1 MAFTKL
7 IHTLYTVAITFIVVM
22 FLIGAPY
29 YSTPITERPHASLH
43 QLLKPSGS
51 WGHGVGIIGSAMVLA
66 LFLYS
71 ARKRHVMGLRW
82 GTLPRWLSVHIF
94 FGIVGPL
101 LITLH
106 TAMKFH
112 GFVSISYFSMVAVVL
127 SGVFGRYI
135 YMQIPRDTRGH
146 VLAIEDIGEAE
157 TVIGQKLESELQMPP
172 DILDR
177 VSALSN
183 LDAAD
188 EYSSAKR
195 VIIRAIFHDLGLPF
209 RARRLRRYIRL
220 RRREIPDELLDEVV
234 ALAKEK
240 SVLHRRIAFL
250 NSMNRALHYWHVI
263 HKPFAYVMVIIMIAH
278 IVVAVSLGYTWIF

>member
-1 MAFTKL
+1 M
-7 IHTLYTVAITFIVVM
+7 HTLYTVAITFAVVM
-22 FLIGAPY
+22 FLIGTPY
-29 YSTPITERPHASLH
+29 YTKPVSERPHSNLH
-43 QLLKPSGS
+43 QLLKPGGS
-51 WGHGVGIIGSAMVLA
+51 WGHGVGVIGSAMVLA

-71 ARKRHVMGLRW
+71 ARKRHALGIRW
-82 GTLPRWLSVHIF
+82 GTLPRWLDVHIF

-112 GFVSISYFSMVAVVL
+112 GFVTISYFSMVAVVL

-146 VLAIEDIGEAE
+146 DLELEDIQEYE
-157 TVIGQKLESELQMPP
+157 QLIGKKLEHELKMPQ

-177 VSALSN
+177 VAALSG
-183 LDAAD
+183 LRGG
-188 EYSSAKR
+188 SFGSGKR
-195 VIIRAIFHDLGLPF
+195 FILITFLHDLSLPF
-209 RARRLRRYIRL
+209 RMRRLRRYVHL
-220 RRREIPDELLDEVV
+220 RRREIPGEVLDEVL

-240 SVLHRRIAFL
+240 SLLHRRIAFL
-250 NSMNRALHYWHVI
+250 NSMNRALHNWHVI
-263 HKPFAYVMVIIMIAH
+263 HKPFAYVMVVIMIVH